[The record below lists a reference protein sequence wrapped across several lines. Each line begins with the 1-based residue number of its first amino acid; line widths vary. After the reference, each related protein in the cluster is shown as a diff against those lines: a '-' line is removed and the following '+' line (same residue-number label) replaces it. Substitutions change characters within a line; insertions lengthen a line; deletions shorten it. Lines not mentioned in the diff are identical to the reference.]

1 MLLHLACL
9 KTMASDAGASVKW
22 FPGSYWAVHF
32 SACAAAC
39 KVCWV
44 MVSGCA
50 LWDHLAT
57 QQLLQLSAAFTVLTS
72 GQSPPCYTAT
82 PCFFGGGQL
91 ATQQLLQL
99 SAAFTTLTS
108 GQLPLFLYSNPC
120 FWGPTGHPSLQGHF
134 RQLHLTYLCS
144 QRGQLHWVAGLWQA
158 G

>member
-1 MLLHLACL
+1 
-9 KTMASDAGASVKW
+9 
-22 FPGSYWAVHF
+22 
-32 SACAAAC
+32 
-39 KVCWV
+39 

-108 GQLPLFLYSNPC
+108 GQLPCLIQQPVI
-120 FWGPTGHPSLQGHF
+120 WGTNWPPIA
-134 RQLHLTYLCS
+134 
-144 QRGQLHWVAGLWQA
+144 AGAL
-158 G
+158 